1 MVRKI
6 LAMGAHPDDMEL
18 EAGGTLAKFSENGD
32 EVYMLILTSGGYT
45 DSAGSMHKDSTLHDE
60 AELASKILGVKELI
74 ILDYKTT
81 RLSVNSGVVSE
92 VDDLIDRIKPDILIS
107 HHPFDSHQDHK
118 TAAEVMAAA
127 ARQGRVKNVLSG
139 SPLPYRPNIFAFK
152 PQFFVDITSTIDKK
166 ADCIRAYNSQYTKF
180 GGEKLI
186 ERVKAMAKFYG
197 WAMGYEYAECFEV
210 IRIDDSLMGFF
221 K

>member
-1 MVRKI
+1 MARKI

-18 EAGGTLAKFSENGD
+18 EAGGTLAKFAENGD
-32 EVYMLILTSGGYT
+32 EVYMLILTSGGYIDINGVCHEDT
-45 DSAGSMHKDSTLHDE
+45 KLQNE
-60 AELASKILGVKELI
+60 AENASKILGVKELI
-74 ILDYKTT
+74 VLNHKTT
-81 RLSVNSGVVSE
+81 KLNVISGIVSE
-92 VDDLIDRIKPDILIS
+92 VDNIVNRIKPDIFIS

-118 TAAEVMAAA
+118 VAAEIMAAV

-152 PQFFVDITSTIDKK
+152 PQFFIDVTCTMDKK
-166 ADCIRAYNSQYTKF
+166 ADSIRAYSSQYTKF

-210 IRIDDSLMGFF
+210 IRIDNSLMEI
-221 K
+221 